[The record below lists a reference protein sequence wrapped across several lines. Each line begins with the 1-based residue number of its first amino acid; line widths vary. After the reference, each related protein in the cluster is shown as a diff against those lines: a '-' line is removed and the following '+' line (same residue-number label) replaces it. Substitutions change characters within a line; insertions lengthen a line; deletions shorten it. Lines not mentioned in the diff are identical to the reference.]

1 MTKKRYRK
9 KCQKLFCKAKRLGVK
24 LKFHQDWFYHQRLN
38 CLWHGG
44 TVAEIIVS
52 KELIIELNAYGDV
65 RATLYDEHG
74 EELAYSK
81 DKSNAGAFEDNM
93 YPYLTTDKQLALAV
107 ENNLLRLDNNNWIE
121 YDGYVLDKR
130 IGKMEFVDLGMIVD
144 NIVDD
149 DILIAINEVLDSLEQ
164 VKEEILWVAREDK
177 GV

>member
-1 MTKKRYRK
+1 MTKKQYRK

-24 LKFHQDWFYHQRLN
+24 LKFHQAWFHHQRLN

-52 KELIIELNAYGDV
+52 KELTIELNAYGDV
-65 RATLYDEHG
+65 RATLYDEQG

-81 DKSNAGAFEDNM
+81 DKSNTGAFEDNM
-93 YPYLTTDKQLALAV
+93 YPYLTTDKQLKEAL
-107 ENNLLRLDNNNWIE
+107 EKNLLKLDNNNWIE
-121 YDGYVLDKR
+121 YDGYLLDKKT
-130 IGKMEFVDLGMIVD
+130 GKMEFVDLGMIVD

-177 GV
+177 

>member
-1 MTKKRYRK
+1 MTKKQYRK
-9 KCQKLFCKAKRLGVK
+9 KCQKLFCKAKRLCVK

-52 KELIIELNAYGDV
+52 KELVVELSAYGDV

-74 EELAYSK
+74 EELAFSK

-93 YPYLTTDKQLALAV
+93 YPYLTTDKQLNDAL
-107 ENNLLRLDNNNWIE
+107 EKNLLKLDNNNWIE
-121 YDGYVLDKR
+121 YDGYVLDKTT
-130 IGKMEFVDLGMIVD
+130 GKMEFVDLGMIVD

-149 DILIAINEVLDSLEQ
+149 DILIAINEVLDSLEE
-164 VKEEILWVAREDK
+164 VKEEILWVAKEDK
-177 GV
+177 